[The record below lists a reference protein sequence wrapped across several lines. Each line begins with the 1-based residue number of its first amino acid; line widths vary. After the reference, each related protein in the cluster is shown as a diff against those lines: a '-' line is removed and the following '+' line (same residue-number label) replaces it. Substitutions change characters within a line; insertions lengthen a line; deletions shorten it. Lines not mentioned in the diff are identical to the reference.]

1 MRKHVVIAAVA
12 LVVAGTSIA
21 VAQQFRGDRDRPANR
36 WQPSAEDVEAFGDAR
51 IAGMKAG
58 LRLNA
63 EQEKHWPA
71 FEQAYRELAKQRAER
86 RAKRMARRDEPRS
99 GDIVEF
105 MQRRADIMTRRAAG
119 FKQLADAAGPLYE
132 SLDEAQKRRFGV
144 LARMLRPR
152 PTYSHFHHR
161 GHMGPR
167 DFGRR
172 RFQERGGSF
181 ERPRFGEEHRMGPLP
196 FRTGIDDDD
205 GDIIL
210 QDRVDEL
217 EFANLE
223 LDAPFLEA
231 R

>member
-21 VAQQFRGDRDRPANR
+21 VAQQFRGDRDRPAGR
-36 WQPSAEDVEAFGDAR
+36 WQPTAEDVEAFADAR

-63 EQEKHWPA
+63 EQEKNWPA
-71 FEQAYRELAKQRAER
+71 FEQAYRGLAKQRAER
-86 RAKRMARRDEPRS
+86 RAERMARRDEPRS

-119 FKQLADAAGPLYE
+119 FKQLADAAAPLYQ
-132 SLDEAQKRRFGV
+132 SLDEGQKRRFGM
-144 LARMLRPR
+144 LARMLRPQPVFSR
-152 PTYSHFHHR
+152 HDR

-167 DFGRR
+167 DFGPR
-172 RFQERGGSF
+172 RFHERGGNF
-181 ERPRFGEEHRMGPLP
+181 ERPRFGEERPMGQPS
-196 FRTGIDDDD
+196 FRTGLDDDD

-210 QDRVDEL
+210 QDRADEL

-223 LDAPFLEA
+223 FDGPELEA